1 MKHYKY
7 FSLLG
12 ISLLV
17 FAFVSCKKALEILP
31 EDKLDRS
38 MMYNTLADADA
49 AVLGIYGQMAGLGE
63 KYIVL
68 NELRADLV
76 DITRNADP
84 WLQQINNHEVTVDNP
99 YADPTD
105 FYKVIFSC
113 NDALKNFKIMA
124 DLGKLSQQ
132 EFDQRYSDIAV
143 LRTGCIFS

>member
-1 MKHYKY
+1 
-7 FSLLG
+7 
-12 ISLLV
+12 
-17 FAFVSCKKALEILP
+17 
-31 EDKLDRS
+31 
-38 MMYNTLADADA
+38 MMYNTLAEADA

-143 LRTGCIFS
+143 LRTWLYLQLGIHYGAVPYITDAV